1 MDNENYDIQKK
12 ISEFTQKDL
21 GVKSREEAREI
32 LRNCGILNDD
42 NRIAPEYTEL
52 VVETKD

>member
-1 MDNENYDIQKK
+1 MNNDEIPKK
-12 ISEFTQKDL
+12 ISEFIQKDL
-21 GVKSREEAREI
+21 GVKSREEAQET

-42 NRIAPEYTEL
+42 NRIVPEYTEL